1 MIKLTV
7 IYSAFTQIK
16 ESKMNDFEY
25 FKPYEG
31 DKPYIFISYAHA
43 DDDVVLPIV
52 SDMHRRGYNIWY
64 DEGIEVGSEWQECI
78 ASHLADAHLVV
89 AFISN
94 AYMRSDNCRREMHY
108 AQSKKIKTI
117 NIFVEDTALTPGM
130 ELQIGN
136 IYALMKYTY
145 PSDEYF
151 YDKLYSAPLLNSENF
166 ADSAPR
172 PTTETQKAAP
182 VPPPKKKEKKEKKE
196 KKKSGKAKKIIGWS
210 AAVVVFGL
218 ILAALIVG
226 YFTGYLEKLLTPTTQ
241 IETLADDTVC
251 EFKNSIFENAAREYT
266 GKSDGD
272 ITVGEL
278 KGLTELYIVG
288 DEYSLSEPVSGIGK
302 VSQSDKT
309 ASYTDWQGNSRTVS
323 RGSVSDLS
331 DIAYFTG
338 LKTLWLQYQSLGS
351 LSTMPA
357 CSITSLNLDGSRVTE
372 LTGIGNLPKLR
383 KLSANYAPLS
393 SLGDLKK
400 CHELTH
406 ASFIGASVTDLSA
419 FKPLTK
425 IQSVAFSNCSLS
437 DISQVLDM
445 SSLRSVKL
453 YDCNLSGS
461 FFSSFDRERAITE
474 LELVSCTVDST
485 SGLSDFT
492 GLTMLRLTGTRGVSD
507 WSELDS
513 LTALKTV
520 YIDEGLAGSF
530 TGEHG
535 FEVITE

>member
-1 MIKLTV
+1 MLLVYNFPVK
-7 IYSAFTQIK
+7 K
-16 ESKMNDFEY
+16 EKNMNDFEY

-43 DDDVVLPIV
+43 DDDTVLPIV
-52 SDMHRRGYNIWY
+52 GNMHERGYNIWY

-145 PSDEYF
+145 PSDDYF

-266 GKSDGD
+266 GKTDGD

-383 KLSANYAPLS
+383 KLSVNYAPLS

-406 ASFIGASVTDLSA
+406 ASFIGASVTDLSS

-453 YDCNLSGS
+453 YDCNLSGG
-461 FFSSFDRERAITE
+461 FFAAFDRERAITE
-474 LELVSCTVDST
+474 LELVSCTLDST

-492 GLTMLRLTGTRGVSD
+492 GLTVLRLTGTRGVSD

-530 TGEHG
+530 TGEHQ
-535 FEVITE
+535 FEIVTE

>member
-1 MIKLTV
+1 M
-7 IYSAFTQIK
+7 S
-16 ESKMNDFEY
+16 DFEY

-31 DKPYIFISYAHA
+31 DKPYIFVSYAHA
-43 DDDVVLPIV
+43 DNDKVLPIL

-117 NIFVEDTALTPGM
+117 NIFVEETALTPGM

-151 YDKLYSAPLLNSENF
+151 YDKLYGAPLLNSENF
-166 ADSAPR
+166 ADHAPR
-172 PTTETQKAAP
+172 PVSE
-182 VPPPKKKEKKEKKE
+182 PPKVEEKPEPEAKKKRE
-196 KKKSGKAKKIIGWS
+196 KKKPSKGRKIARWS
-210 AAVVVFGL
+210 IAVVVFGVV
-218 ILAALIVG
+218 LAALIVG
-226 YFTGYLEKLLTPTTQ
+226 YFTGFIEKTLTPTTQ
-241 IETLADDTVC
+241 IEVLPDSTVC
-251 EFKNSIFENAAREYT
+251 EFKNPVFEAAAREYT
-266 GKSDGD
+266 GKESGE

-288 DEYSLSEPVSGIGK
+288 TEYSLHEPSAGIGS
-302 VSQSDKT
+302 VAQGDST
-309 ASYTDWQGNSRTVS
+309 ASYTDWQGNTRSVS
-323 RGSVSDLS
+323 RGDINDLS
-331 DIAYFTG
+331 DLAYFAG
-338 LKTLWLQYQSLGS
+338 LKTLWLEYQSLS
-351 LSTMPA
+351 SIESMPA
-357 CSITSLNLDGSRVTE
+357 CGIVNLSLDGSRVSS
-372 LTGIGNLPKLR
+372 LSGIGNLPELK
-383 KLSANYAPLS
+383 KISADCASLS
-393 SLGDLKK
+393 SLGDLNK

-406 ASFIGASVTDLSA
+406 ASFVGAKCTDFGV
-419 FKPLTK
+419 FKPLTS

-437 DISQVLDM
+437 DIAQVLDM

-453 YDCNLSGS
+453 YDCDLTGS
-461 FFSSFDRERAITE
+461 FFKSFDRERAITE
-474 LELVSCTVDST
+474 LDLVRCTLDS
-485 SGLSDFT
+485 SNGLDGFT
-492 GLTMLRLTGTRGVSD
+492 GLTTLRLNGTQGVAS

-520 YIDEGLAGSF
+520 YIDRNQAADFS
-530 TGEHG
+530 GEH
-535 FEVITE
+535 EYKLVIE

>member
-1 MIKLTV
+1 
-7 IYSAFTQIK
+7 
-16 ESKMNDFEY
+16 MNDFEY

-182 VPPPKKKEKKEKKE
+182 VPPPKKKAKKEKKE

-218 ILAALIVG
+218 VLAALIVG

-251 EFKNSIFENAAREYT
+251 EFKNSIFESAAREYT

-278 KGLTELYIVG
+278 KGLTSLYIVG
-288 DEYSLSEPVSGIGK
+288 DEYSLSEPVSGIGQ

-383 KLSANYAPLS
+383 KLSANYDPLS

-474 LELVSCTVDST
+474 LELVSCTVDSA

-535 FEVITE
+535 FELITE

>member
-1 MIKLTV
+1 M
-7 IYSAFTQIK
+7 S
-16 ESKMNDFEY
+16 DFEY

-43 DDDVVLPIV
+43 DNDVVLPIV
-52 SDMHRRGYNIWY
+52 SDMHR
-64 DEGIEVGSEWQECI
+64 
-78 ASHLADAHLVV
+78 LADAHLVV

-117 NIFVEDTALTPGM
+117 NIFIEDTTLTPGM

-136 IYALMKYTY
+136 IFALMKYTY

-151 YDKLYSAPLLNSENF
+151 YDKLYSAPLLNSESF

-172 PTTETQKAAP
+172 PMTETQKSIPAS
-182 VPPPKKKEKKEKKE
+182 PPTKKE
-196 KKKSGKAKKIIGWS
+196 KKKPGKGKKIARWS
-210 AAVVVFGL
+210 IAVAVFGV

-241 IETLADDTVC
+241 IETLSDDTVC
-251 EFKNSIFENAAREYT
+251 KFKNPVFEKAAREYT
-266 GKSDGD
+266 GKSTGD

-278 KGLTELYIVG
+278 KGMTELYIVG
-288 DEYSLSEPVSGIGK
+288 DEYSLHEPTSGVGQ

-309 ASYTDWQGNSRTVS
+309 TSYTDWQGNEKTIS
-323 RGSVSDLS
+323 RGSVNDLS
-331 DIAYFTG
+331 DIAYLTG
-338 LKTLWLQYQSLGS
+338 LKTLWLQYQSLSS
-351 LSTMPA
+351 LDTMPA
-357 CSITSLNLDGSRVTE
+357 CSITSLNLNGSRIAD
-372 LTGIGNLPKLR
+372 LTGIGNLPELR
-383 KLSANYAPLS
+383 RISADCNPIG
-393 SLGDLKK
+393 SLGDLNK
-400 CHELTH
+400 CHTKL
-406 ASFIGASVTDLSA
+406 SV

-437 DISQVLDM
+437 DIAQVLDM

-461 FFSSFDRERAITE
+461 FFKAFDRERAITE
-474 LELVSCTVDST
+474 LELVRCTVDST
-485 SGLSDFT
+485 NGLTDFT

-520 YIDEGLAGSF
+520 YIDNGLSDSF
-530 TGEHG
+530 TGEHQ
-535 FEVITE
+535 FEIVRE

>member
-1 MIKLTV
+1 M
-7 IYSAFTQIK
+7 S
-16 ESKMNDFEY
+16 DFEY

-43 DDDVVLPIV
+43 DDDTVLPIV
-52 SDMHRRGYNIWY
+52 GDMHRRGYNIWY

-117 NIFVEDTALTPGM
+117 NIFIEETALTPGM

-136 IYALMKYTY
+136 IFALMKYTY

-151 YDKLYSAPLLNSENF
+151 YDKLYSAPLLNSESF
-166 ADSAPR
+166 GGCAPR
-172 PTTETQKAAP
+172 PAAETRTAA
-182 VPPPKKKEKKEKKE
+182 PPKKAAKKE
-196 KKKSGKAKKIIGWS
+196 KKKPGRGRKIARWS
-210 AAVVVFGL
+210 IAAAVFGL

-241 IETLADDTVC
+241 IETLSNDTVC
-251 EFKNSIFENAAREYT
+251 KFKNTVFENAAREYT
-266 GKSDGD
+266 GKETGD

-278 KGLTELYIVG
+278 RGLTELYIVG
-288 DEYSLSEPVSGIGK
+288 DEYSLHEPASGVGA

-309 ASYTDWQGNSRTVS
+309 ASYTDWQGNERTVG
-323 RGSVSDLS
+323 RGSVNDLS
-331 DIAYFTG
+331 DLAYFTG
-338 LKTLWLQYQSLGS
+338 LKTLWLQYQSLSG
-351 LSTMPA
+351 LDTMPA
-357 CSITSLNLDGSRVTE
+357 CAITGLNLDGSRVAD
-372 LTGIGNLPKLR
+372 LTGIGKLPELR
-383 KLSANYAPLS
+383 RISADYAPVG
-393 SLGDLKK
+393 SLGDLNK

-406 ASFIGASVTDLSA
+406 ASFVGASCNDLSV
-419 FKPLTK
+419 FRPLTK
-425 IQSVAFSNCSLS
+425 IQSVAFSSCSLS
-437 DISQVLDM
+437 DIAQVLDM
-445 SSLRSVKL
+445 SSLRSVRL

-461 FFSSFDRERAITE
+461 FFRAFDRERAITE
-474 LELVSCTVDST
+474 LELVDCTVDST
-485 SGLSDFT
+485 SGLNDFT
-492 GLTMLRLTGTRGVSD
+492 GLTVLRLTGTRGVSD

-520 YIDEGLAGSF
+520 YIDEGLSDCF
-530 TGEHG
+530 TGEHQ
-535 FEVITE
+535 FEIIKE

>member
-1 MIKLTV
+1 M
-7 IYSAFTQIK
+7 S
-16 ESKMNDFEY
+16 EFEY

-43 DDDVVLPIV
+43 DDATVLPIV
-52 SDMHRRGYNIWY
+52 GDMHRRGYNIWY

-117 NIFVEDTALTPGM
+117 NIFIEDTALTPGM

-136 IYALMKYTY
+136 IFALMKYTY

-166 ADSAPR
+166 ADCAPR
-172 PTTETQKAAP
+172 PTTETQKS
-182 VPPPKKKEKKEKKE
+182 VPSARPEKSVKKE
-196 KKKSGKAKKIIGWS
+196 KKKPGRGRKIARWS
-210 AAVVVFGL
+210 IAAAVFGL
-218 ILAALIVG
+218 VLAALIVG

-241 IETLADDTVC
+241 IETLSDDTVC
-251 EFKNSIFENAAREYT
+251 EFKNAVFENAAREYT
-266 GKSDGD
+266 GRATGD

-288 DEYSLSEPVSGIGK
+288 DEYSLHEPGSGVGQVSG
-302 VSQSDKT
+302 SDKT
-309 ASYTDWQGNSRTVS
+309 ASYTDWQGNERTVG
-323 RGSVSDLS
+323 RGSVNDLS
-331 DIAYFTG
+331 DLAYFTG
-338 LKTLWLQYQSLGS
+338 LKTLWLQYQSLSG
-351 LSTMPA
+351 LDTMPA
-357 CSITSLNLDGSRVTE
+357 CAITSLNLDGSRVSD
-372 LTGIGNLPKLR
+372 LTGIGNLPELR
-383 KLSANYAPLS
+383 RISADYAPVG
-393 SLGDLKK
+393 SLGDLNK

-406 ASFIGASVTDLSA
+406 ASFIGASCTELSA

-437 DISQVLDM
+437 DIAQVLDM

-461 FFSSFDRERAITE
+461 FFKAFDRERAITE
-474 LELVSCTVDST
+474 LELVDCTVDST
-485 SGLSDFT
+485 NGLADFT
-492 GLTMLRLTGTRGVSD
+492 GLTVLRLTGTRGVSD

-520 YIDEGLAGSF
+520 YIDDTLSDSF
-530 TGEHG
+530 TGEHQ
-535 FEVITE
+535 FEIVIE